1 MDNIDDLFSSE
12 ALRLLEDY
20 GYAPDA
26 SSRPQELSLGDDAS
40 FQEPTHQPSPKR
52 KRRVAPQAIPGC
64 LTLSLADTATPKPK
78 RAKFESKRKDEVA
91 SVRKI
96 GACFRCKQLKISVS
110 STMCP
115 FQ

>member
-1 MDNIDDLFSSE
+1 MDNIDNLFSSE

-20 GYAPDA
+20 GYSPDA
-26 SSRPQELSLGDDAS
+26 SGRPQERDDAS

-52 KRRVAPQAIPGC
+52 KRRVAPQTIPGC
-64 LTLSLADTATPKPK
+64 LTLSLADTTSRKPK

-91 SVRKI
+91 NVRKV

-110 STMCP
+110 NIMRP